1 MKITINTIA
10 KNNLRRK
17 VFRSIAIAGAV
28 MVVAATLFSV
38 TTVMDSVELS
48 LTKSIQRL
56 GADIMV
62 VPKGSEVK
70 AKASLLSGEPT
81 EFYMDNTIEDKVRK
95 VKGVR
100 HTAAQLYLLT
110 SKYKCCDVG
119 DMLMIGFD
127 PKNDFTIMP
136 WLTQSLKRDIKD
148 DEAIMGR
155 AITAFQVGASLTAYG
170 RIFKVVG
177 MIEQTGMKFIDNSMF
192 LPMEGV
198 RKAIEESKRTGNKAV
213 DIPENKISTVL
224 VQVTPDL
231 SPSRVAIFIEYEIH
245 GVTAIVSEEVIST
258 VRKQLFML
266 LKSVLS
272 VSILLWV
279 MALFL
284 IGLVFSMI
292 VNERQREIGL
302 LRAMGAKK
310 TDVFKL
316 IMTEASML
324 SLSGGLAGIVLGGT
338 FLFLFKDFIKS
349 SLNIP
354 YLWPDTLHFAM
365 LIAFSLILSLL
376 TGAIAAFYPALWS
389 MKMEPYAAIRKGE

>member
-1 MKITINTIA
+1 MKITINTVA

-17 VFRSIAIAGAV
+17 VFRSLAIAGAV
-28 MVVAATLFSV
+28 MVVAATLFSI

-48 LTKSIQRL
+48 LRRSIQRL

-70 AKASLLSGEPT
+70 AKSSLLSGEPS
-81 EFYMDNTIEDKVRK
+81 EFYMDNTMVERVRK
-95 VKGVR
+95 VKGVK
-100 HTAAQLYLLT
+100 HAAAQIYLIT
-110 SKYKCCDVG
+110 SKYRCCDVG
-119 DMLMIGFD
+119 EMLMIGFD
-127 PKNDFTIMP
+127 PKDDFTIMP
-136 WLTQSLKRDIKD
+136 WLTESLKREIRD

-155 AITAFQVGASLTAYG
+155 AITAFQVGSSLTAYG
-170 RIFKVVG
+170 RLFKVVG
-177 MIEQTGMKFIDNSMF
+177 MIEQTGMKFLDNSMF

-224 VQVTPDL
+224 VQVTTDMP
-231 SPSRVAIFIEYEIH
+231 PSRVAIFIEYEIS
-245 GVTAIVSEEVIST
+245 GVTAIVSEEVVST
-258 VRKQLFML
+258 VRKQLFIL
-266 LKSVLS
+266 LKSILS
-272 VSILLWV
+272 VSILLWA

-310 TDVFKL
+310 KDVFKL

-324 SLSGGLAGIVLGGT
+324 SLSGGAAGIVLGGA
-338 FLFLFKDFIKS
+338 FLFFFKDFIKS

-354 YLWPDTLHFAM
+354 YLWPDPLQFVL
-365 LIAFSLILSLL
+365 LIAFSLLLSFL
-376 TGAIAAFYPALWS
+376 TGIMAALYPALRS